1 MKINRYAIIAA
12 VSFACLIPARSLA
25 QRPVTD
31 QQLLHAD
38 DTPQD
43 WLMYGGDYKA
53 QRFSRLTQVNRDNVK
68 NLRASWIY
76 QPNAMGEAPIESSAI
91 VEGGVMYLTEP
102 PSTVTALDAR
112 YGTKI
117 WSWTPRMPARIY
129 TIGVHRSNRGVAL
142 YGNTVY
148 VGTLDCH
155 LVALDA
161 TTGAVRWD
169 VHVDE
174 NNKGY
179 SMTGAPRVLDGKVI
193 MGVSGGDVD
202 IRGFLAAYDAKTGKL
217 LWRTYTIPL
226 PGEPGSETWGS
237 SMKGVGGGGTWGTGS
252 YDPELHTIYWGT
264 GNPSPDYNGEDRPGA
279 NLFTDSVIA
288 VDPDSGK
295 MKWYFQFTPHDQHDW
310 DSIQTPV
317 LFDADVDG
325 KPRKLLAFANRNGF
339 YYVLDRVTGK
349 FIAGRPYVKE
359 TWAKGLDAN
368 GQPIM
373 NPDSAPTPQGAL
385 VYPDGHGGTNLNSP
399 SYDPQTKLFYLSARE
414 TGAYTISG
422 RPQVNFPDFGGG
434 GRMNLSGDVQY
445 GAVRALDAVTGKMKW
460 QYKILAA
467 AETSTLSTAGGLV
480 FAVSDEGNFFALDA
494 VTGKLLW
501 EFSGGAGDCE
511 ANPVTYEVD
520 GKQYVLFAAGNA
532 FVSFSLP

>member
-12 VSFACLIPARSLA
+12 VSFACLIPARALA

-31 QQLLHAD
+31 EQLLNAD
-38 DTPQD
+38 KTPQD
-43 WLMYGGDYKA
+43 WLMYGGDYKS

-68 NLRASWIY
+68 DLRAAWIY

-91 VEGGVMYLTEP
+91 VEGGVMYITEP

-112 YGTKI
+112 YGTRL

-129 TIGVHRSNRGVAL
+129 TIGVHRSNRGVAV

-161 TTGAVRWD
+161 ITGAVRWD
-169 VHVDE
+169 VHVDQ
-174 NNKGY
+174 NNLGY

-193 MGVSGGDVD
+193 MGVSGGDVG

-217 LWRTYTIPL
+217 LWRTYTIPM
-226 PGEPGSETWGS
+226 PGEAGSETWGS
-237 SMKGVGGGGTWGTGS
+237 SMQGVGGGGTWGTGS

-264 GNPSPDYNGEDRPGA
+264 GNPAPDYNGEDRPGA
-279 NLFTDSVIA
+279 NLFTDSLIA
-288 VDPDSGK
+288 LDPDTGK
-295 MKWYFQFTPHDQHDW
+295 MKWYFQFTPHDTHDW

-317 LFDADVDG
+317 LFDAEVDG

-339 YYVLDRVTGK
+339 YYVIDRVTGK
-349 FIAGRPYVKE
+349 FVAGRPFVKQ

-373 NPDSAPTPQGAL
+373 NPNTEPTPQGQL
-385 VYPDGHGGTNLNSP
+385 IYPDGHGGTNLNSP
-399 SYDPQTKLFYLSARE
+399 SYDPQTKLFYVSARE
-414 TGAYTISG
+414 TGAYTTSG
-422 RPQVNFPDFGGG
+422 RPKVHFPDFGGG
-434 GRMNLSGDVQY
+434 GRMNLSSDVEY

-460 QYKILAA
+460 QYKILAP
-467 AETSTLSTAGGLV
+467 AEVSTLSTAGGLV
-480 FAVSDEGNFFALDA
+480 FSASNEGNFFALDA
-494 VTGKLLW
+494 STGKLLW
-501 EFSGGAGDCE
+501 EFSGGGSDCE
-511 ANPVTYEVD
+511 ANPITYQLD